1 VTRPPVEAELKYAA
15 ADERPL
21 RELETAGTLGP
32 AALGPSR
39 TVAELDRYLDTP
51 DLRLAGARWACRLRI
66 REGRILASLKGPA
79 EHRPGDVLHLRPE
92 LEGPAGPGLDP
103 SAWPPSAARDLLTEL
118 TGGGQLVERFSLDQR
133 RTERVVAVHGVR
145 VGLLSL
151 DRCRVLHGE
160 PELGRLMV
168 VELEFRS
175 EAVARS
181 PDVAQL
187 AAALAAW
194 PGLDADPLSKLERAL
209 ALVAAATPRAGAA
222 G

>member
-1 VTRPPVEAELKYAA
+1 VTRPPLEAELKYAA

-21 RELETAGTLGP
+21 RGLETAATLGP
-32 AALGPSR
+32 AALGPAR
-39 TVAELDRYLDTP
+39 TLAELDRYLDTP
-51 DLRLAGARWACRLRI
+51 DLRLAGARWACRLRT
-66 REGRILASLKGPA
+66 REGRIVVSLKGPA
-79 EHRPGDVLHLRPE
+79 EHRPGDTLQLRPE
-92 LEGPAGPGLDP
+92 LEGPAGPDPDP

-118 TGGGQLVERFSLDQR
+118 TGGGQLVERFSLAQR
-133 RTERVVAVHGVR
+133 RTERVVAVDSVR

-160 PELGRLMV
+160 AELGLLLV

-175 EAVARS
+175 EAVAKS
-181 PDVAQL
+181 PDGAQL
-187 AAALAAW
+187 AAALAEW
-194 PGLDADPLSKLERAL
+194 PGLEVDPLSKLERGL